1 MIGSRCRGLGVLTL
15 ACASLVGAGC
25 ATEDYADGVDSFSQ
39 AISEASTTE
48 QTLAASNEKVLLA
61 DYVHD
66 SAGHD
71 AVVDF
76 SKCRGIPGPY
86 KAGDCAVEVNG
97 KAPPTVEP
105 SSMSSLTKYA
115 AALSGVVADR
125 TCSSLQSDADN
136 IASAVTSMATDVKH
150 PEMANNAT
158 PLATIVSTAACAA
171 VGREQL
177 AILREATKDAN
188 PVIQK
193 LVPAIADK
201 DQAMYMEILDED
213 LRQLAHAA
221 PDYNTTKSASSLI
234 QVIALTKA
242 ADAAQALQPGALIKN
257 IGTLH
262 QALTDQLQA
271 PKVDLKTVAADA
283 QALATQAATV
293 RAAVDQ
299 LSQAT
304 ATSAA
309 AAPAPP
315 AKGQSGGGKKKK
327 TG

>member
-1 MIGSRCRGLGVLTL
+1 MIGSRCRDPCVFTL
-15 ACASLVGAGC
+15 VCALLAVGGC
-25 ATEDYADGVDSFSQ
+25 ATADYADGVDSFSQ
-39 AISEASTTE
+39 AISQASSTE
-48 QTLAASNEKVLLA
+48 QTLAASSEQVLLA

-86 KAGDCAVEVNG
+86 KAGDCVLEVNG

-105 SSMSSLTKYA
+105 SSMTGLTKYA
-115 AALSGVVADR
+115 GALSGVVGDR
-125 TCSSLQSDADN
+125 TWNSLQSDADN
-136 IASAVTSMATDVKH
+136 IASAVTSMATDAKH
-150 PEMANNAT
+150 PEMASNAS
-158 PLATIVSTAACAA
+158 PLATIASTVACAA
-171 VGREQL
+171 IDREQL

-193 LVPAIADK
+193 LVPVIADK
-201 DQAMYMEILDED
+201 DQAMYMEIIDED
-213 LRQLAHAA
+213 LRQLDHAA
-221 PDYNTTKSASSLI
+221 PDYNTTKSASSLTK
-234 QVIALTKA
+234 VIALTKA
-242 ADAAQALQPGALIKN
+242 ADAAQALQPGALIRN

-262 QALTDQLQA
+262 QALTDELQA

-283 QALATQAATV
+283 QALATQAAAV

-309 AAPAPP
+309 TAPAAPV
-315 AKGQSGGGKKKK
+315 KGKANGGKKKPP
-327 TG
+327 T